1 MNVRIFDLPYLI
13 KSSVPFTQWMMSIH
27 LRANYTFPPL
37 FRIILC
43 LSFHRAVG
51 PFASQLALNM
61 HSKQI
66 LNTIFH
72 LIVVAILPKRH
83 QKPFRRLREHQQP
96 QLVILWLLIK
106 SGYRIRLRA
115 QDYYSTRILGAYSV
129 HLTDCYY
136 RVTTSNPKR
145 REHRWKKLIRLVG
158 TKCWPKVFF
167 CANGLLQWVNK

>member
-1 MNVRIFDLPYLI
+1 MHFYKYFDFSEIKHLNVRIFDLPYLI
-13 KSSVPFTQWMMSIH
+13 KSSVLFTQWMMSIH
-27 LRANYTFPPL
+27 LKANYTFPPL

-83 QKPFRRLREHQQP
+83 QKPFRRLREHHRATPTRYPMTINQEWLP
-96 QLVILWLLIK
+96 NTSEGSRLLLVFLVRIQFIWLTTITEWLLVTLKGESIDGK
-106 SGYRIRLRA
+106 SLS
-115 QDYYSTRILGAYSV
+115 D
-129 HLTDCYY
+129 
-136 RVTTSNPKR
+136 
-145 REHRWKKLIRLVG
+145 
-158 TKCWPKVFF
+158 
-167 CANGLLQWVNK
+167 

>member
-1 MNVRIFDLPYLI
+1 MQSFMEIGPLGSENKRDIGQIWWFIIRFWFLRDKTFECQNFWSTLI
-13 KSSVPFTQWMMSIH
+13 KSSVLFTQWMMSIH
-27 LRANYTFPPL
+27 LKANYTFPPL

-83 QKPFRRLREHQQP
+83 QKPFRRLREHHRP

-115 QDYYSTRILGAYSV
+115 QGYYSYSW
-129 HLTDCYY
+129 C
-136 RVTTSNPKR
+136 
-145 REHRWKKLIRLVG
+145 
-158 TKCWPKVFF
+158 VFSSSDWL
-167 CANGLLQWVNK
+167 LLQSDY

>member
-1 MNVRIFDLPYLI
+1 
-13 KSSVPFTQWMMSIH
+13 MSIH
-27 LRANYTFPPL
+27 LKANYTFPPL

-83 QKPFRRLREHQQP
+83 QKPFRRLREHHRATPTRYPMTINQEWLP
-96 QLVILWLLIK
+96 NTSEGSRLLLVFLV
-106 SGYRIRLRA
+106 RI
-115 QDYYSTRILGAYSV
+115 QFI
-129 HLTDCYY
+129 
-136 RVTTSNPKR
+136 
-145 REHRWKKLIRLVG
+145 
-158 TKCWPKVFF
+158 
-167 CANGLLQWVNK
+167 